1 MGDTAVP
8 GPRPGARSRQREVR
22 GLVRWIEGD
31 VVTDERAGT
40 DGGELAPGT
49 TGVIR
54 VAARSL
60 LDLDGLRPGQK
71 EALQSV
77 LRGHDTLVVLPTGAG
92 KSAIYQLAGEL
103 IDGPTVVVSPL
114 IALQAD
120 QVRAIDAEDDLGHA
134 AALNSTLT
142 ADERRTVV
150 ERLRSGDLEFLFLA
164 PEQLARS
171 ETVELLREVDVRLF
185 VVDEAHCVSDWGHDF
200 RPDYLRLGAAIEAL
214 GHPTVL
220 ALTATAAPPVREEIV
235 QRLGLDD
242 PTVVVRGFDRP
253 NIHLTVRHTADEDA
267 HRAAVVE
274 EVVGSEPPGILYVAT
289 RREAE
294 RYATDLRVAG
304 LRAEHYHGGMDRDG
318 RSACHEAFQTDELD
332 VVVATPAFGMGID
345 KPNVRFVHHAQVP
358 DSLDSYHQ
366 EVGRAGRDGEPAR
379 AVLFFRDADLG
390 LRRFFVAGNGVDQ
403 ETLEDLAVAVDAAEG
418 YVDAVDLEDRLGL
431 ARTQLTVALTRL
443 EDVGFVELQPD
454 GRVGTVGEAPD
465 PRAAAEAAVARTES
479 QQRYEESRLEMMRSY
494 VETAGCRGRFL
505 VNYYGEQLDGAC
517 GHCDRCEEGVEDPPP
532 ADIPFPIE
540 SRVVHPKWGE
550 GTVTRYEQDRIVVV
564 FDEAG
569 YRTLSLEVVVEQDLL
584 QPA

>member
-1 MGDTAVP
+1 
-8 GPRPGARSRQREVR
+8 
-22 GLVRWIEGD
+22 
-31 VVTDERAGT
+31 VTDERAGT
-40 DGGELAPGT
+40 GGGELAPGT
-49 TGVIR
+49 TGAIR

-77 LRGHDTLVVLPTGAG
+77 LRGRDTLVVLPTGAG

-114 IALQAD
+114 IALQVD
-120 QVRAIDAEDDLGHA
+120 QVRAIAAEDDLGDA

-142 ADERRTVV
+142 AAERRSVV
-150 ERLRSGDLEFLFLA
+150 ARLRAGELAFLFLA
-164 PEQLARS
+164 PEQLARP
-171 ETVELLREVDVRLF
+171 ETVELLREVDLRLF

-200 RPDYLRLGAAIEAL
+200 RPDYLRLGAAIAEL

-220 ALTATAAPPVREEIV
+220 ALTATAAPPVRDEIV
-235 QRLGLDD
+235 QRLGLHD
-242 PTVVVRGFDRP
+242 PAVVVRGFDRP
-253 NIHLTVRHTADEDA
+253 NIHLSVRHTADEDT

-274 EVVGSEPPGILYVAT
+274 EVVGSGPPGILYVAT

-318 RSACHEAFQTDELD
+318 RSACHEAFQADELD

-366 EVGRAGRDGEPAR
+366 EVGRAGRDGDPAR

-403 ETLEDLAVAVDAAEG
+403 DTLEDLAVAVAAAEG
-418 YVDAVDLEDRLGL
+418 HVDAVDLEDRLGL

-454 GRVGTVGEAPD
+454 GRVGTVGGAPD
-465 PRAAAEAAVARTES
+465 PRTAAEAAVARTES

-505 VNYYGEQLDGAC
+505 VNYYGEQLDGPC
-517 GHCDRCEEGVEDPPP
+517 GHCDRCDEGVEERPPV
-532 ADIPFPIE
+532 DVPFPLE
-540 SRVVHPKWGE
+540 SRVVHPKWGQ

-584 QPA
+584 HPA